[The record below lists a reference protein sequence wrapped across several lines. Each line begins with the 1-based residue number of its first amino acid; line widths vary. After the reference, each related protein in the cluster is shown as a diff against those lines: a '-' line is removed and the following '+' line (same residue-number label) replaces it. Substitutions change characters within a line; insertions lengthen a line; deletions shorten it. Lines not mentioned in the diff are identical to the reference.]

1 MAVNNVVYAGNTL
14 IDLRSDTVTPEV
26 LALGVTAHGASG
38 ETITG
43 TVPVMGTMD
52 GNKVITL
59 NGNLATDAYTVRF
72 ANADGSYT
80 EIGVI
85 SLGGAIPLNLQLG
98 QIDSST
104 GSISTSENYLYS
116 DLIAIE
122 DGKAYTLTCTNCTLS
137 AKVCY
142 YDASQAFISC
152 TSAEPV
158 KVGGTGTLGS
168 GSAVLPM
175 IDGAA
180 YFRVRLYCNWYGDS
194 YADSVALAIAGTVLT
209 SGAKQYT
216 NQIPIAID
224 TSGNVVT
231 DGALYTDKRWNSSG
245 GQSTATGYFVS
256 GLIPAVIGDMVRIRW
271 PGGGSADNLQ
281 IKAFLSD
288 RSAYSGYMSF
298 TVASN
303 PSGVVGTSVTG
314 SDGYQYDL
322 TNGILDFT
330 VAANSKIP
338 SNVAYITVTLYGD
351 PADCIVTIN
360 EAIT

>member
-14 IDLRSDTVTPEV
+14 IDLRSDTVTPGV
-26 LALGVTAHGASG
+26 LALGVTAHSASG

-59 NGNLATDAYTVRF
+59 SGNLSTDAYSVRY

-80 EIGVI
+80 EIGVL
-85 SLGGAIPLNLQLG
+85 SFGSAILLNLQLG
-98 QIDSST
+98 KIDSST
-104 GSISTSENYLYS
+104 GSISTSSNYLYS
-116 DLIAIE
+116 NLIPIE
-122 DGKAYTLTCTNCTLS
+122 DGKAYTITATGCTAS
-137 AKVCY
+137 YKVCY
-142 YDASQAFISC
+142 YDASGTFLSC
-152 TSAEPV
+152 SSSDVLKA
-158 KVGGTGTLGS
+158 GDTGALGS
-168 GSAVLPM
+168 GSAVLSM
-175 IDGAA
+175 VDGAA
-180 YFRVRLYCNWYGDS
+180 YFRIRVYCNYYNGG
-194 YADSVALAIAGTVLT
+194 YTDSVALAIAGTVLT
-209 SGAKQYT
+209 SGTKQYT

-224 TSGNVVT
+224 TSGNAVT

-256 GLIPAVIGDMVRIRW
+256 GLIPATVGDMVRIRW
-271 PGGGSADNLQ
+271 PGGGATDNLQ

-298 TVASN
+298 TAATS
-303 PSGVVGTSVTG
+303 STGVVGSSVTG
-314 SDGYQYDL
+314 SAGYQYDL

-330 VAANSKIP
+330 LAANSKIP